1 MAFGWLSGALGKDKA
16 STPSTTLAVI
26 LSLSTPSGRG
36 TVLVKDRKYL
46 SLLRALPWLPPS
58 SLLSSSSK
66 PRVMPSSDTLSF
78 SLSFGT
84 PGTSAFTTNLS
95 SSSSKSIFGHCCLFA
110 MLPGTHCF
118 LFDPQEE
125 GAKGCR
131 KTRSSRSKT
140 VSNRSAIVRGLT
152 FCLLL
157 VRVVGSSCWFE
168 CVRVGSDISVLM
180 LALRPRLYRWLLARS
195 LAPPC

>member
-95 SSSSKSIFGHCCLFA
+95 SSSSKSIFGHCCLF
-110 MLPGTHCF
+110 
-118 LFDPQEE
+118 DPQEE

-152 FCLLL
+152 SCLFL
-157 VRVVGSSCWFE
+157 VRVVGSSVF
-168 CVRVGSDISVLM
+168 
-180 LALRPRLYRWLLARS
+180 ALVQIFLS
-195 LAPPC
+195 PC

>member
-36 TVLVKDRKYL
+36 SVLVKDRKYL

-95 SSSSKSIFGHCCLFA
+95 SSSSKSIFGHCCLS
-110 MLPGTHCF
+110 PCF
-118 LFDPQEE
+118 LARTASSLIRKKKVQ
-125 GAKGCR
+125 KG
-131 KTRSSRSKT
+131 
-140 VSNRSAIVRGLT
+140 
-152 FCLLL
+152 
-157 VRVVGSSCWFE
+157 VGRQGRQGQKRYRIEAPSFE
-168 CVRVGSDISVLM
+168 V
-180 LALRPRLYRWLLARS
+180 
-195 LAPPC
+195 